1 MISIRTPQPLP
12 EQPSQLLVLGER
24 GVYCCLDTGQLR
36 FMMKL
41 EISPSC
47 VCPYGV
53 VPSTDTG
60 GCILYQL
67 QLYVHVAVVV
77 RARDSLRKRRRKS
90 VSYCSAMLKDEWL
103 S

>member
-53 VPSTDTG
+53 VPSTDAG

-77 RARDSLRKRRRKS
+77 RARDSL
-90 VSYCSAMLKDEWL
+90 VG
-103 S
+103 